1 VARLRALEQGI
12 EEVNTLKRLAAV
24 AAARGTPV
32 QRSETVQTAFEFLQ
46 MLRLRV
52 QMPQSTFGV
61 PGSSNPNLLALDRLN
76 DIDRRMLKE
85 SLRIV
90 MNQQK
95 DLELDY
101 GR

>member
-1 VARLRALEQGI
+1 MPG
-12 EEVNTLKRLAAV
+12 EEAQQPTVTSAQSYDAA
-24 AAARGTPV
+24 
-32 QRSETVQTAFEFLQ
+32 QTALG
-46 MLRLRV
+46 MTR
-52 QMPQSTFGV
+52 PDD
-61 PGSSNPNLLALDRLN
+61 LA
-76 DIDRRMLKE
+76 MLKE